1 MVTVHCQLSIVHFH
15 KLFGSEEGID
25 HHVLGSYGGLVQ
37 IHLPVHEAAADEV
50 VLDGVDAFLVHHE
63 LVIHH
68 VEHVDD
74 A

>member
-1 MVTVHCQLSIVHFH
+1 MFRQL
-15 KLFGSEEGID
+15 LGSFQCVD
-25 HHVLGSYGGLVQ
+25 HHVFSSNGGLVQ

-50 VLDGVDAFLVHHE
+50 VLDGVNALLIDHE
-63 LVIHH
+63 LVVHH